1 MPKQQDAVNW
11 RYYTRWMLAILLAS
25 LKLTKTLNISWWLV
39 TAPIWLMPV
48 ISIIT
53 MSGML
58 LIVLL
63 LALLIAVGILKDED
77 DY

>member
-11 RYYTRWMLAILLAS
+11 RYYTRWTLAILLAS
-25 LKLTKTLNISWWLV
+25 LKLTNTLNISWWLV
-39 TAPIWLMPV
+39 TSPIWFMPV

-63 LALLIAVGILKDED
+63 LALLIAVGILKDEAD
-77 DY
+77 C